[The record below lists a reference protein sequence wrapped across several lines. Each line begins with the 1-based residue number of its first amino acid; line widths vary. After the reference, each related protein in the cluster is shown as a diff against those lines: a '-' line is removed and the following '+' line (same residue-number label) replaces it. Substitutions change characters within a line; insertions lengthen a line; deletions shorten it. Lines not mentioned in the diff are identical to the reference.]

1 MEVQKWCFVAIR
13 RPDSFP
19 FKILKREKA
28 LKTLLPTE
36 TLLPAADRFLEFC
49 QGPCVTVVY
58 LAWGHMSLPRC
69 YLPATSLDPAARPTA
84 LPPQENDRSQAESWL
99 PWASKSTAWNS
110 HLSDSDRCEFRLRF
124 LGSLFSVGYA
134 IFVYTKHRHGRGGQG
149 RAAFQRKKGV
159 HMVSRENGRRYPVW
173 KGVQLALRHV
183 HARGFFRDSLAK
195 AVALPAVELCQSLW
209 QLTTQTLYIII
220 VVDVHGTCLK
230 PCAVLIDRL
239 LPSSLWCGFD

>member
-1 MEVQKWCFVAIR
+1 MLCFWPGASVA
-13 RPDSFP
+13 PP
-19 FKILKREKA
+19 
-28 LKTLLPTE
+28 LLPFPPPRPAVPPAQPRPRPRTTTE
-36 TLLPAADRFLEFC
+36 TNPK
-49 QGPCVTVVY
+49 
-58 LAWGHMSLPRC
+58 S
-69 YLPATSLDPAARPTA
+69 AT
-84 LPPQENDRSQAESWL
+84 
-99 PWASKSTAWNS
+99 WNS

-134 IFVYTKHRHGRGGQG
+134 IFVYTKHRHGQGGQG

-159 HMVSRENGRRYPVW
+159 HVVSRENGRRHPVW

-220 VVDVHGTCLK
+220 VVDVRGTCLK
-230 PCAVLIDRL
+230 PCAVLFDRL
-239 LPSSLWCGFD
+239 LPRSLWCGLD